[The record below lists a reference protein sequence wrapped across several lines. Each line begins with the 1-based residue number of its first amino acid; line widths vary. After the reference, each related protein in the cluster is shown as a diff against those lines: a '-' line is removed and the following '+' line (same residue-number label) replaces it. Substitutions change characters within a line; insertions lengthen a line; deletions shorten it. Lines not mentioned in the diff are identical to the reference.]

1 MLTKDDF
8 LDVRNEIGS
17 VMQELSTLKTYR
29 DDYKQRHIEL
39 EDKVFSMIK
48 EAEVTLIK
56 QGEII
61 AQIT

>member
-29 DDYKQRHIEL
+29 DDYK
-39 EDKVFSMIK
+39 
-48 EAEVTLIK
+48 
-56 QGEII
+56 
-61 AQIT
+61 